1 LGYDVLTT
9 CFVARWSQLS
19 LIASGASRNGHTS
32 DLSSSKVLVAYFSRS
47 GNTSV
52 VAGLIQ
58 RSQSGDL
65 FEIRPATAY
74 PDDYLE
80 TVEQARRETAA
91 GFEPALDQVI
101 PYVERHD
108 VLFLGF
114 PIWGQTAP
122 PVIRT
127 FLSAH
132 NLSGKRVAPFI
143 THGGYGLGDSLD
155 VLVLHAPGAHVVEGF
170 VMEGEQE
177 KKTMEKVHGWLDR
190 FASPSHEIGI

>member
-1 LGYDVLTT
+1 MSLHDPLRRKV
-9 CFVARWSQLS
+9 VAAIASLP
-19 LIASGASRNGHTS
+19 LIASGANLDGGTANASKNT
-32 DLSSSKVLVAYFSRS
+32 KVLVAYFSRS
-47 GNTSV
+47 GNTRV

-65 FEIRPATAY
+65 FEIRCANPY

-80 TVEQARRETAA
+80 TVEQARRETAS
-91 GFEPALDQVI
+91 GFKPGLEGTVSDI
-101 PYVERHD
+101 EKYD

-114 PIWGQTAP
+114 PIWGETVP

-132 NLSGKRVAPFI
+132 NLSGKTVVPFI
-143 THGGYGLGDSLD
+143 THGGYGLGNSLEMI
-155 VLVLHAPGAHVVEGF
+155 VNNAPGADVAEGF

-177 KKTMEKVHGWLDR
+177 RKTMEKVNGWLRR
-190 FASPSHEIGI
+190 FA